1 MDFVIMFATIGALI
15 LSAFIIVC
23 LLFFV
28 LNQQDGQQNTAKP
41 TATHTTTYTA
51 KPIAIPTATPKA
63 NPKEPPKANPK
74 ATPKETPTATPKT
87 NRDDMILTVSPNP
100 YGSGTSD
107 QKITD
112 ENFREKIQP
121 PSHEET
127 MESKILE
134 YEKRLLSESRDFRKE
149 QQGRISSPV
158 SEQDVYPDLRQS
170 RDLAASNTKKEE

>member
-1 MDFVIMFATIGALI
+1 MDFVIMFATIALI

-41 TATHTTTYTA
+41 TASPTATYTA
-51 KPIAIPTATPKA
+51 QPIATPTATS
-63 NPKEPPKANPK
+63 K
-74 ATPKETPTATPKT
+74 ATPKETPTAPPKT
-87 NRDDMILTVSPNP
+87 NRDDMILTASPNP

-107 QKITD
+107 RKSTD
-112 ENFREKIQP
+112 ENFRENIQP

-149 QQGRISSPV
+149 QQGRLSSPV
-158 SEQDVYPDLRQS
+158 PEQDMYPDLRHS
-170 RDLAASNTKKEE
+170 RDLAANNTKKEE

>member
-15 LSAFIIVC
+15 VSAFIIVC

-28 LNQQDGQQNTAKP
+28 LNQKDGPQNTAKP

-51 KPIAIPTATPKA
+51 KPIATPTATPKA
-63 NPKEPPKANPK
+63 TPKEPPKA
-74 ATPKETPTATPKT
+74 TPTATPKT

-170 RDLAASNTKKEE
+170 RDPAASNTKKEE